1 MPSEQEYLDAI
12 EELKRENQ
20 EIKSNNS
27 LLGGS
32 QQIHEQNQSPNL
44 IQWQLDIEQELELIE
59 RLLRGHRLVRDKEGN
74 QKWEEPEDEDEAL
87 FNEKGVQE
95 VMKFV
100 RMYINKN
107 LLLSNFSEEQINIRV
122 RQFGERLTRFIYLN
136 YEDFGMDTYYKQ
148 KHFEMVVMNFTDMI
162 ESAYM
167 RALNGGERRSLR
179 EARTVTQNESVN
191 PYPMNN
197 PSQKSFSLNPFKSF
211 RK

>member
-1 MPSEQEYLDAI
+1 MPSEQEYLEAI
-12 EELKRENQ
+12 NDLRREN
-20 EIKSNNS
+20 EDIKSQAS
-27 LLGGS
+27 KMEGS

-44 IQWQLDIEQELELIE
+44 IQWQLDIENELELIE

-74 QKWEEPEDEDEAL
+74 QKWEEPKDEDEAL

-95 VMKFV
+95 IMKFV
-100 RMYINKN
+100 RMYVNKN
-107 LLLSNFSEEQINIRV
+107 LLLSNFSEDQINIRV

-162 ESAYM
+162 EAAYM

-179 EARTVTQNESVN
+179 EARTVTQSENVN
-191 PYPMNN
+191 PF
-197 PSQKSFSLNPFKSF
+197 SQNYASQRSFSLNPFKAF